1 MPGDRSTVRFIL
13 RFDLS
18 PSRRSRESTATI
30 RRRNEISAGLPGIA
44 AVPVALSVFCLVFS
58 VLRREIEV
66 AVMSFVTGFHT
77 TSSEDCSAHRDVGER
92 FGSVGV
98 YDLHA
103 RLTQAILRFPS
114 LRVFHFVSWIV
125 SNRV

>member
-1 MPGDRSTVRFIL
+1 MPDDRSTVRFIL

-77 TSSEDCSAHRDVGER
+77 TSSEDCSPRRWRTFRIGGRV
-92 FGSVGV
+92 
-98 YDLHA
+98 
-103 RLTQAILRFPS
+103 RLTRATYTGNFTLSESPCFPFRFVD
-114 LRVFHFVSWIV
+114 RK
-125 SNRV
+125 